1 MSAARKLMEAITSMD
16 VDTGPMRAVTIVLG
30 VPLMVVFVSI
40 LGGFTD
46 SVGWLRSAMLPCNA
60 MLCMFAFVLWRR
72 KRMGL
77 R

>member
-1 MSAARKLMEAITSMD
+1 MATARKLMEAITSID
-16 VDTGPMRAVTIVLG
+16 VNTGSMRAITIVLG

-40 LGGFTD
+40 LGGFTG

-60 MLCMFAFVLWRR
+60 MLCMIAFVRWRR